1 MATVFEI
8 FDKEFGK
15 RKTGYFFGGMDM
27 YTLRDGSNQRVIRV
41 TWPER
46 NVKYPT
52 HEDYVK
58 ALRKQ
63 RNASRNG
70 FYCPAGREWVFHNQ
84 LFPYTEQGF
93 EAALKFHDAL
103 EPKFEAYIHWND

>member
-1 MATVFEI
+1 MATTFEI
-8 FDKEFGK
+8 FDKSFGN
-15 RKTGYFFGGMDM
+15 RKTGFFFGGMDM
-27 YTLRDGSNQRVIRV
+27 YTRRDGSDERVIRV

-46 NVKYPT
+46 NIKYPT
-52 HEDYVK
+52 HEDYKK
-58 ALRKQ
+58 ALRRQ
-63 RNASRNG
+63 RSASRSG

-103 EPKFEAYIHWND
+103 EPKFEAYRHGDE